1 VQHRFLQKENIVSLL
16 YEYFFIAYSAVRHMI
31 NMVRHEWNMVI
42 GHGKRFATNLMAVQ
56 KITNVFTSLIC
67 GSFHFVLAEKI
78 NRKQKNP

>member
-1 VQHRFLQKENIVSLL
+1 MQHRFLEKEYIVSLL
-16 YEYFFIAYSAVRHMI
+16 NENLFATHRAVRHMI

>member
-1 VQHRFLQKENIVSLL
+1 
-16 YEYFFIAYSAVRHMI
+16 
-31 NMVRHEWNMVI
+31 MVI